1 MCEVCGKNIS
11 RAGDMLKHRQTL
23 TCRTNLRDSLVQ
35 GSSRLVVTV
44 PNYQGEREEISP
56 SPVTRSQA
64 ELAHAQGPPA
74 PVSQDLVD
82 RTGEVE
88 KKDMEDKVDWTGEV
102 EKKDMEDKMDW
113 TVEIKD
119 IEERNGVEAKTKEK
133 EFLDEK
139 LRALDTVL
147 RETVESWQ
155 KEENDVN
162 SNLVRSQHAEVIEDM
177 EEDYEERDLVIDEQ
191 AREQV
196 LAEDQ

>member
-44 PNYQGEREEISP
+44 PNYQGEVKEISQ

-74 PVSQDLVD
+74 PVTQNL
-82 RTGEVE
+82 E
-88 KKDMEDKVDWTGEV
+88 DWTGEV
-102 EKKDMEDKMDW
+102 EKKDIEDKVDW
-113 TVEIKD
+113 TVEVEIKEM
-119 IEERNGVEAKTKEK
+119 EERNCEEAKTKGKK

-162 SNLVRSQHAEVIEDM
+162 SNLVRSQLAEVIEDM

-191 AREQV
+191 ARDWV
-196 LAEDQ
+196 YTEDQ

>member
-1 MCEVCGKNIS
+1 MCGKNIS

-44 PNYQGEREEISP
+44 PNYQGEMEEISQSQ
-56 SPVTRSQA
+56 SPVTRSRL
-64 ELAHAQGPPA
+64 ELAHAQGTPA
-74 PVSQDLVD
+74 PVSQDLKD
-82 RTGEVE
+82 WTGEVE
-88 KKDMEDKVDWTGEV
+88 KKDMEDKVDWTV
-102 EKKDMEDKMDW
+102 E
-113 TVEIKD
+113 VEIK
-119 IEERNGVEAKTKEK
+119 EMEGRNCEEAKTKEKK

-162 SNLVRSQHAEVIEDM
+162 SNLVRSQLAEVIEDM

-196 LAEDQ
+196 LPEDQ

>member
-1 MCEVCGKNIS
+1 MCGKNIS

-44 PNYQGEREEISP
+44 LNYPG
-56 SPVTRSQA
+56 
-64 ELAHAQGPPA
+64 
-74 PVSQDLVD
+74 
-82 RTGEVE
+82 
-88 KKDMEDKVDWTGEV
+88 
-102 EKKDMEDKMDW
+102 
-113 TVEIKD
+113 
-119 IEERNGVEAKTKEK
+119 
-133 EFLDEK
+133 
-139 LRALDTVL
+139 ALDTVL

-196 LAEDQ
+196 IPEDQ

>member
-44 PNYQGEREEISP
+44 PNYQGEVKEISQ

-74 PVSQDLVD
+74 PVTQNLEDW
-82 RTGEVE
+82 TGEVE
-88 KKDMEDKVDWTGEV
+88 KKDMEDKVDWTV
-102 EKKDMEDKMDW
+102 E
-113 TVEIKD
+113 VEIKEM
-119 IEERNGVEAKTKEK
+119 EERNCEEAKTKGKK
-133 EFLDEK
+133 EFLYEK

-196 LAEDQ
+196 LPEDQ

>member
-44 PNYQGEREEISP
+44 PNYQGEMEEISP

-74 PVSQDLVD
+74 PVTQNL
-82 RTGEVE
+82 E
-88 KKDMEDKVDWTGEV
+88 DWTGEV
-102 EKKDMEDKMDW
+102 E
-113 TVEIKD
+113 IKEM
-119 IEERNGVEAKTKEK
+119 EERTKEKK

-162 SNLVRSQHAEVIEDM
+162 SNLVRSQLAEVIEDM

-196 LAEDQ
+196 LPEDQ

>member
-44 PNYQGEREEISP
+44 PNYQGEMEEISQ

-74 PVSQDLVD
+74 PVTQNL
-82 RTGEVE
+82 E
-88 KKDMEDKVDWTGEV
+88 DWTGEV
-102 EKKDMEDKMDW
+102 E
-113 TVEIKD
+113 IKEM
-119 IEERNGVEAKTKEK
+119 EERTKEKK

-162 SNLVRSQHAEVIEDM
+162 SNLVRSQLAEVIEDM

-191 AREQV
+191 AREQA
-196 LAEDQ
+196 LPEDQ

>member
-44 PNYQGEREEISP
+44 LNYQGEVEEISQ
-56 SPVTRSQA
+56 SPVTRSRV
-64 ELAHAQGPPA
+64 ELAHAQGTPA

-82 RTGEVE
+82 
-88 KKDMEDKVDWTGEV
+88 WTGEV
-102 EKKDMEDKMDW
+102 E
-113 TVEIKD
+113 IKEM
-119 IEERNGVEAKTKEK
+119 EERNGEEAKTKEK
-133 EFLDEK
+133 KEFLHEK

-162 SNLVRSQHAEVIEDM
+162 SNLVRSQLAEVIEDM

-196 LAEDQ
+196 LP